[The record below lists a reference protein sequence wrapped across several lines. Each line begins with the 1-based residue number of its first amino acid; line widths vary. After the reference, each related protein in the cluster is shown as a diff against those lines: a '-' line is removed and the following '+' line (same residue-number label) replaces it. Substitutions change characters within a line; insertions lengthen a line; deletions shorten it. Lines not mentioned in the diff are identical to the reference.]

1 MSVKIR
7 KMKEADALRI
17 SELEA
22 ICFSQPWSVSS
33 LLDTWKTGQSLF
45 LVAEMEGELCGYVG
59 MTYAADEGEITNIA
73 VFPEYRRQGV
83 GEALLGA
90 LQRAAAGLSLTV
102 IFLDVRLSNTSA
114 LALYQKM
121 GFEEVGI
128 RKRFYTDPEE
138 DAYVMRRN
146 LPSEIGILS

>member
-7 KMKEADALRI
+7 RMEEADVLRI

-45 LVAEMEGELCGYVG
+45 LVAEQEGMLCGYVG

-73 VFPEYRRQGV
+73 VFPEYRRQGM
-83 GEALLGA
+83 GEALLQA
-90 LQRAAAGLSLTV
+90 LQQAAVALSLTV
-102 IFLDVRLSNTSA
+102 IFLDVRLSNASA

-128 RKRFYTDPEE
+128 RKRFYAEPVE
-138 DAYVMRRN
+138 DAYVMRLD
-146 LPSEIGILS
+146 LPSELGSLS